1 MNLIEFARF
10 IKNNI
15 FLINSNM
22 KEFPNSNESIVW
34 NNCIVAK
41 SIQQK
46 LELIRKGM
54 FLSVLYD
61 STFRD
66 SLVWPQTAFN

>member
-1 MNLIEFARF
+1 MQGHNFSGTWKPLIIYLTQNWMNLIEFARF

-22 KEFPNSNESIVW
+22 KEFPNSNESIVR

-46 LELIRKGM
+46 LELIR
-54 FLSVLYD
+54 
-61 STFRD
+61 
-66 SLVWPQTAFN
+66 

>member
-22 KEFPNSNESIVW
+22 KEFPNSNESIVR

-46 LELIRKGM
+46 LELIR
-54 FLSVLYD
+54 
-61 STFRD
+61 
-66 SLVWPQTAFN
+66 